1 MACGQPVFLAQRL
14 LVERR
19 LYHRTCFTCARCGA
33 QLSLA
38 SCYQTETDGQFCC
51 ETCPDEETDSI
62 EDDSATDSIKTG
74 DTNTSKGED
83 PKSDTTKGSGKNYD
97 RLLSDEE
104 KVRNVQQ
111 FKDVLDAEDSAFN
124 RSMRGQ
130 SIKSST
136 PSSKALSGFLNT
148 QFQQSDDEEAPALPS
163 TLPPMSHEKVQS
175 QNLHQISSPMNF
187 EISSPA
193 EESLDAVHP
202 VSEKNKNSGFE
213 SVLSPSVSVCEAT
226 DSVYLKHSN
235 SLKVSDESVD
245 KKLLEISPSKGK
257 LVHKYEASSAPST
270 EEKNELQIKFD
281 SLVKKEVAS
290 PMKVDS
296 SSREI
301 RLLNVNKEN
310 VHVNQL
316 KTASDLKKENDSNQN
331 NARDDIDVRAEF
343 NDVIAKENQRN
354 VKSDTFDDKKNIDGE
369 MSQGSS
375 SSSLVKM
382 RMKLFETT
390 SPETNR
396 LSNIAAS
403 PIGSPKSSLDQ
414 DKLVL
419 SKDKLAL
426 SENITSYS
434 SDSTVQLPS
443 VDVVHVEVEIPA
455 SSIPE
460 NKLSHVEV
468 ESGVKEESQI
478 SEMNV
483 PCIEDIMPFSDS
495 TKSNDTDSVSEDK
508 DNLEVVEVC
517 STDIPTT
524 VIELKEESIVFN
536 KINDKLEDV
545 TEDKNDVDEN
555 MEISNEDFDIK
566 HGQLNTEVI
575 IPCTIKYLPEITEKE
590 TVSVIINTEN
600 HEDIIEK
607 ETVELTEKEP
617 VQLNVKRTEQLTEK
631 ETISEEDNIIEVD
644 KNDVKNDIEEKD
656 LAPKVEFTDVKD
668 IEEDLANVSS
678 IEIAENQTS
687 MPTDNEE
694 YPDDLNPFGSEDD
707 DEEVNILTFSIISCY
722 IPVNHVAKKKN

>member
-1 MACGQPVFLAQRL
+1 MSCGQPVFLAQRL

-83 PKSDTTKGSGKNYD
+83 LKSDITRGSGKNYD

-124 RSMRGQ
+124 RSMRGS

-148 QFQQSDDEEAPALPS
+148 QFQQSDDDEAPALPS
-163 TLPPMSHEKVQS
+163 TLPPMSPEKVRS
-175 QNLHQISSPMNF
+175 QNLHQISSSMDF

-193 EESLDAVHP
+193 EESPIAVRP
-202 VSEKNKNSGFE
+202 VIEKNKSFGFE
-213 SVLSPSVSVCEAT
+213 SELSPSVSVCEAT
-226 DSVYLKHSN
+226 DSVNLKLSN
-235 SLKVSDESVD
+235 SKNICDESVD
-245 KKLLEISPSKGK
+245 KKLLEISPSKDK
-257 LVHKYEASSAPST
+257 LVHKSEASSSPST
-270 EEKNELQIKFD
+270 EERNELQIKFD
-281 SLVKKEVAS
+281 SIVKKEVAS
-290 PMKVDS
+290 PEKVDA

-301 RLLNVNKEN
+301 RLQNVNKEE

-343 NDVIAKENQRN
+343 DDVIAKENQRN
-354 VKSDTFDDKKNIDGE
+354 VKSDTFDDKKNIDRE

-375 SSSLVKM
+375 SPSLVKM

-396 LSNIAAS
+396 LSGITAS
-403 PIGSPKSSLDQ
+403 PVGSRKSALDQ

-419 SKDKLAL
+419 TKDKLAL
-426 SENITSYS
+426 SENVT
-434 SDSTVQLPS
+434 SDSTILVPTI
-443 VDVVHVEVEIPA
+443 DVHVEVEIPA

-460 NKLSHVEV
+460 ITLSRVDV
-468 ESGVKEESQI
+468 KSGVNEESQI
-478 SEMNV
+478 SEMDV

-495 TKSNDTDSVSEDK
+495 TKSNNIDSVSEDN

-517 STDIPTT
+517 STDIPVT
-524 VIELKEESIVFN
+524 VIELKEENIVCSE
-536 KINDKLEDV
+536 ITDKLEDI
-545 TEDKNDVDEN
+545 TKDKSDDVKDEN
-555 MEISNEDFDIK
+555 MEISKEGVNIDINDE
-566 HGQLNTEVI
+566 QLDIEVI
-575 IPCTIKYLPEITEKE
+575 IPSTINDIPDITEKK
-590 TVSVIINTEN
+590 TVDVIIITESQ
-600 HEDIIEK
+600 EDIIEK
-607 ETVELTEKEP
+607 ETIELTEKET
-617 VQLNVKRTEQLTEK
+617 VQLTEK
-631 ETISEEDNIIEVD
+631 ETISEEAKIIEVD
-644 KNDVKNDIEEKD
+644 TADVKNDDEERD
-656 LAPKVEFTDVKD
+656 LVSKVESTDVKNF
-668 IEEDLANVSS
+668 EEDLTNVSS
-678 IEIAENQTS
+678 IEIAEIETS

-707 DEEVNILTFSIISCY
+707 DEQVNKYSFCFLYFQVMCSSL
-722 IPVNHVAKKKN
+722 